1 MSSKRYVEPSFAPS
15 AKVRRQV
22 SPDDHSEPM
31 AVDPPSE
38 AVSAGR
44 DLSDEAL
51 VTVERIIR
59 KNLEGQKLD
68 NSTKGTDSA
77 FQDVLL
83 EVHYAVRATELLQVV
98 AELPQ
103 SFLKRAEQVKTNA
116 AKKSASDFVEAL
128 REAVNGNDW
137 KLWAPVVTHG
147 TSIDLLWRISLSTA
161 HFCKLVDV
169 FHTVIPDDPKVSGD
183 PGSGESRVP
192 NIYQEEGNLISRAHT
207 YNIIA
212 RSVFSAVIKS
222 WDTPFIGERAL
233 KALEKH
239 IIHVKNKASAYAPYC
254 SIVQSSGMG
263 KSRLLDEFSKKHFLI
278 PVNLRKGDTRGTHNP
293 PFLPLWP
300 LHAYVFRLSS
310 SRPCH
315 PRTSHRIKDGR

>member
-1 MSSKRYVEPSFAPS
+1 MV
-15 AKVRRQV
+15 
-22 SPDDHSEPM
+22 
-31 AVDPPSE
+31 VDPPSE

-77 FQDVLL
+77 FQDVLS
-83 EVHYAVRATELLQVV
+83 EVHYAVRATDSFV

-103 SFLKRAEQVKTNA
+103 SFLKRTEQVKTNA
-116 AKKSASDFVEAL
+116 AKKSALDFVEAL

-147 TSIDLLWRISLSTA
+147 TSIDLLWCISLSMA

-192 NIYQEEGNLISRAHT
+192 NIYQEEGNIISRVHT
-207 YNIIA
+207 
-212 RSVFSAVIKS
+212 
-222 WDTPFIGERAL
+222 L
-233 KALEKH
+233 
-239 IIHVKNKASAYAPYC
+239 
-254 SIVQSSGMG
+254 SI
-263 KSRLLDEFSKKHFLI
+263 
-278 PVNLRKGDTRGTHNP
+278 
-293 PFLPLWP
+293 
-300 LHAYVFRLSS
+300 
-310 SRPCH
+310 
-315 PRTSHRIKDGR
+315 